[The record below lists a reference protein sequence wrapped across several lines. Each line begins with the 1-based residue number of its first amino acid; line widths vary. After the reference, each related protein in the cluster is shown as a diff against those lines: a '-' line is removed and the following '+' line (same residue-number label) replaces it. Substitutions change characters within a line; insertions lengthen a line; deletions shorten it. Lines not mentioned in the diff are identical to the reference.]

1 MEGGLD
7 RSLGCQ
13 LVDLEIHEIMTEMH
27 GYSLNGLISS
37 FHPNNYNFFPVSDQ
51 SNLLIL
57 LIYTPW
63 QWIMQKAIK
72 YYHIPN
78 RMSQIK
84 LWLLSTSIWFK
95 LPLSFP
101 WFTEACQGVLPN
113 KMKKIYLR
121 GFTSKTKEWFKWV
134 WDLQCLSNKEYA
146 PLRCRRAWG
155 YWKYMWCLAI
165 NLVWSLHT
173 KLIAHMLGYLGKQ

>member
-1 MEGGLD
+1 MAF
-7 RSLGCQ
+7 
-13 LVDLEIHEIMTEMH
+13 
-27 GYSLNGLISS
+27 NS
-37 FHPNNYNFFPVSDQ
+37 FHPNNYNFLPISDQ
-51 SNLLIL
+51 SNLLIINL
-57 LIYTPW
+57 YTLT
-63 QWIMQKAIK
+63 INNAKSNKILSF
-72 YYHIPN
+72 N

-84 LWLLSTSIWFK
+84 LWLLRTSIWFK

-121 GFTSKTKEWFKWV
+121 WFTSKTKEWFKWV

-155 YWKYMWCLAI
+155 YWKYMSRLAV
-165 NLVWSLHT
+165 NLVLSLHT
-173 KLIAHMLGYLGKQ
+173 KLIAHMLGNLAKQ